1 MPSDSA
7 LFSRRKKMSLDL
19 SPWLLVGLSLIL
31 GLAIAV
37 LATTNTSRE
46 KHYMTQSLL
55 NRADSL
61 IWSIEAGARTA
72 MGFQED
78 NRLLQSLIEQTAHQP
93 GVLYL
98 MVINN
103 QGQIIAH
110 SEQAKIGTTIPED
123 QAFLNAPPAGETHW
137 RRLKTTNG
145 EVFEAS
151 RLFTPSSP
159 HSTMMMMMHGATTSA
174 LDEKTHILVGL
185 DPKPSEE
192 TFNTDRRNNL
202 ILASLVAL
210 LGLGGFI
217 SLFWAH
223 SYRRSNR
230 LLKDTQALAAEVVT
244 CLPVGLLTCDSGG
257 NIVMANTLAL
267 DMLGMKNNHFMGIAL
282 QSLGGLDWH
291 AIIAI
296 LAKNEKILEKEM
308 ELDNSKGGTI
318 PISLSASQIR
328 NEQGLDLGYVFILRD
343 LGEVK
348 QLQADVRRNER
359 LTALGHMAA
368 GVAHEI
374 RNPLSSIKGLATY
387 LSGKFLSEGPE
398 STAAKTMILEVDRLN
413 RVVSELLEFA
423 RTGAMVLK
431 ETDLNVVILHALRL
445 AETDAKIQNTRLL
458 FSPDA
463 LLPKVPLNEE
473 RFTQALLNLLI
484 NAIQSMSTAGTIS
497 VSVAIDDNKRRL
509 AIAIKDNGRGMSPE
523 IIDSIFTPYFTTK
536 SSGTGLGLAIVQQIV
551 EGHNGEINVTSQP
564 GVGSVFTIFLSLR
577 HAGWDDNDE

>member
-1 MPSDSA
+1 
-7 LFSRRKKMSLDL
+7 MSLGL

-37 LATTNTSRE
+37 LAITNTSRE

-55 NRADSL
+55 NRADAV
-61 IWSIEAGARTA
+61 IWSLEAGARTA

-78 NRLLQSLIEQTAHQP
+78 NQLLQSLIEETAHQP
-93 GVLYL
+93 GIVYL
-98 MVINN
+98 MVIDSH
-103 QGQIIAH
+103 GQVIAH
-110 SEQAKIGTTIPED
+110 SEQAKIGTTVPD
-123 QAFLNAPPAGETHW
+123 DLAFFNAQPAGETHW
-137 RRLKTTNG
+137 RRVKTAKG

-151 RLFTPSSP
+151 RLFSP
-159 HSTMMMMMHGATTSA
+159 LASHHTMMMPMHRATTSA
-174 LDEKTHILVGL
+174 LNEKTQILVGL
-185 DPKPSEE
+185 DPKPFEE
-192 TFNTDRRNNL
+192 AFNTDRRNNL

-223 SYRRSNR
+223 GYRRSNR

-244 CLPVGLLTCDSGG
+244 CLPLGLLTCDRGG
-257 NIVMANTLAL
+257 NIVMANAIAL
-267 DMLGMKNNHFMGIAL
+267 GMLGMANDHFMGIPL
-282 QSLGGLDWH
+282 KSLSGLDWY
-291 AIIAI
+291 AIISI
-296 LAKNEKILEKEM
+296 LGKNEKILEKEM
-308 ELDNSKGGTI
+308 ELDDSKGGTI

-328 NEQGLDLGYVFILRD
+328 NEEGLDLGYLFILRD

-387 LSGKFLSEGPE
+387 LSGKFLNEGPE
-398 STAAKTMILEVDRLN
+398 NTAAKTMILEVDRLN

-423 RTGAMVLK
+423 RTGTMILK
-431 ETDLNVVILHALRL
+431 DTDLNVVILHALRL
-445 AETDAKIQNTRLL
+445 AEADAKIQHATLL
-458 FSPDA
+458 FSPEA
-463 LLPKVPLNEE
+463 SLPLVPLNEE

-484 NAIQSMSTAGTIS
+484 NAIQSMSSAGTIS
-497 VSVAIDDNKRRL
+497 VSVAIEDNRRRL
-509 AIAIKDNGRGMSPE
+509 AIAVKDNGRGMSPE

-551 EGHNGEINVTSQP
+551 EGHNGEISVTSQP

-577 HAGWDDNDE
+577 KTGWDDK